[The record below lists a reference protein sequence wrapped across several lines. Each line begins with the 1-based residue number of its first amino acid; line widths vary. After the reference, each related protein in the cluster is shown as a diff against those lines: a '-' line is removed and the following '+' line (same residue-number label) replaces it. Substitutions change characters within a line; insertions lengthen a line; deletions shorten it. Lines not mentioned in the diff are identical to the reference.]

1 MQNDVKPVP
10 GQATDKAIPQAGQRM
25 VVPAQKE
32 LPNEM
37 HEPATGV
44 QDSDGRAGGT
54 IFTQPFAADET
65 RLQELHGAVEY
76 QKRTA
81 DPGRKPPFVAY
92 TDLTAPRNTTP
103 ID

>member
-25 VVPAQKE
+25 VVPAEKA
-32 LPNEM
+32 LPNEA

-44 QDSDGRAGGT
+44 QDSDGRAGGRIMT
-54 IFTQPFAADET
+54 TAFATDET
-65 RLQELHGAVEY
+65 RPQELHAAITY
-76 QKRTA
+76 QERTA
-81 DPGRKPPFVAY
+81 DPGAKPPFVAY
-92 TDLTAPRNTTP
+92 TDLTVPKNTTP